1 MPNRPVSQQVQK
13 DWKGLADIFVKLLGG
28 SAACQQAAT
37 YLRALA
43 NNELP
48 TEEPPDLP
56 WHSHEAAVEIMPQP
70 QQEPHPVVLATLSP
84 SVALRAVWRRPR
96 AG

>member
-1 MPNRPVSQQVQK
+1 V
-13 DWKGLADIFVKLLGG
+13 L
-28 SAACQQAAT
+28 
-37 YLRALA
+37 LA
-43 NNELP
+43 NRQQLIFGLWQTMSYL